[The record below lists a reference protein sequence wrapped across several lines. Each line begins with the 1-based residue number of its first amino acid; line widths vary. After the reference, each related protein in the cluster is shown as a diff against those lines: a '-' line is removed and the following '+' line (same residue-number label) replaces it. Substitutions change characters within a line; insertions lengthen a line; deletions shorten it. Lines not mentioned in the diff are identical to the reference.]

1 MEIPSDLTQVK
12 KSWKAEYA
20 AKAGEAS
27 YSTVATNAAYLRGSS
42 AYVTMSGNDNF
53 IPSSNSVWCGT
64 TPNPFAGGYSKG
76 GWKTTSDRRKKK
88 DFSELLNDAR
98 YEKFFKQ
105 LRPMEYRFVDDSNG
119 IHIGFVAQDVEAA
132 LIASGIG
139 NDEFFALEHSYFTR
153 YDFASDEEW
162 NNFLISNN
170 GASDIYVLCYQ
181 EFIALNTAMIQKQM
195 IDMEFIKCD
204 NFILHGEITILNQRV
219 QELEEKLC

>member
-1 MEIPSDLTQVK
+1 MLFRS
-12 KSWKAEYA
+12 
-20 AKAGEAS
+20 
-27 YSTVATNAAYLRGSS
+27 
-42 AYVTMSGNDNF
+42 
-53 IPSSNSVWCGT
+53 
-64 TPNPFAGGYSKG
+64 
-76 GWKTTSDRRKKK
+76 
-88 DFSELLNDAR
+88 
-98 YEKFFKQ
+98 
-105 LRPMEYRFVDDSNG
+105 PMEYRFVDDSNG

-204 NFILHGEITILNQRV
+204 NFVLHGEITILNQRV